1 MFITWPY
8 QFNTNTSEPPTS
20 SQIRLNN
27 SDQTLATKLWIMYS
41 NSDGMDV
48 REVIKTFGAEGECV
62 LQDWDDA
69 TRIERYNVT
78 GPATDK
84 GNYAELP
91 VEWLSGGTSNIVGQ
105 KVVFAY
111 RFPGLGTLPVGG
123 APEDLLVKA
132 TATNFD
138 AKWRPQPTAMT
149 LPPSGGSTYDPTL
162 ATKKDQLRFM
172 IGDTKDPFYFTDEE
186 LNAVL
191 MRTDPEYPPGD
202 PEKGNVYQAALL
214 CALSGMARSRGSSAS
229 RSIGPMSIS
238 DESFD
243 RWSTLYDM
251 LVRTGPDGLGGM
263 GIGRKAVPV
272 AFGYQAIRREY
283 GVARPLH
290 ARIAIH
296 DYAYDY
302 YIEDQDLER
311 TMER

>member
-1 MFITWPY
+1 M
-8 QFNTNTSEPPTS
+8 S
-20 SQIRLNN
+20 
-27 SDQTLATKLWIMYS
+27 A
-41 NSDGMDV
+41 
-48 REVIKTFGAEGECV
+48 
-62 LQDWDDA
+62 
-69 TRIERYNVT
+69 
-78 GPATDK
+78 
-84 GNYAELP
+84 
-91 VEWLSGGTSNIVGQ
+91 
-105 KVVFAY
+105 
-111 RFPGLGTLPVGG
+111 
-123 APEDLLVKA
+123 
-132 TATNFD
+132 
-138 AKWRPQPTAMT
+138 
-149 LPPSGGSTYDPTL
+149 TYDPTFP
-162 ATKKDQLRFM
+162 TKKDQLRFM

-191 MRTDPEYPPGD
+191 ARTDPEYPPGD
-202 PEKGNVYQAALL
+202 PEKGSVYQSALL

-272 AFGYQAIRREY
+272 AFGYQVIRREY
-283 GVARPLH
+283 GNARPLH